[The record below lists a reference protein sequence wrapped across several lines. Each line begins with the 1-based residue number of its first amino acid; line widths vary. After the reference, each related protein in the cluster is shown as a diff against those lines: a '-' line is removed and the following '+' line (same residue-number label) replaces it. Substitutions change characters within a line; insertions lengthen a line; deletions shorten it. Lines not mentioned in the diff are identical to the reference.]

1 MACRIDRVLT
11 ERDIVVLRVSGRI
24 ARDDVEVLR
33 AAMDQE
39 PSAFAIDLK
48 DVGLVDRDVVTL
60 LAFTE
65 ARDVELRN
73 CPPYIREWIERERQQ
88 P

>member
-11 ERDIVVLRVSGRI
+11 DRDSVVLRVSGRI
-24 ARDDVEVLR
+24 AADDVEVLR
-33 AAMDQE
+33 AAMDEE

-48 DVGLVDRDVVTL
+48 DVGLVDREVVTL
-60 LAFTE
+60 LAFIE
-65 ARDVELRN
+65 ATGVEIRN
-73 CPPYIREWIERERQQ
+73 CPPYIREWIEREREQ